1 MTRVPALAAAVLLAA
16 PLLASGVAPAQ
27 GAPAAKTATG
37 VLPGLWEYRA
47 KVFGVNVDTERRC
60 LTEDKI
66 ETFLFNPCNK
76 HHRCTYPTKVV
87 KDGKVVLDGTWT
99 DKRGRQAKV
108 KANGTYTATSMSMR
122 ANVRTITGIPLSG
135 TFSAKRLGDSCPADV
150 PRA

>member
-1 MTRVPALAAAVLLAA
+1 MIRLSALAAAAVFAAPMLAA
-16 PLLASGVAPAQ
+16 PAPAQ
-27 GAPAAKTATG
+27 TAPAPTTASG

-76 HHRCTYPTKVV
+76 HHRCSYPTKVV
-87 KDGKVVLDGTWT
+87 KDGKVTLDGVWV

-108 KANGTYTATSMSMR
+108 RANGNYTPTTMSMR

-135 TFSAKRLGDSCPADV
+135 TFSARRLAETCPADV

>member
-1 MTRVPALAAAVLLAA
+1 MIRVPALAAAVLLSV
-16 PLLASGVAPAQ
+16 PLLASPAPAQ
-27 GAPAAKTATG
+27 NAPSAGTASG

-60 LTEDKI
+60 LSAEKI

-76 HHRCTYPTKVV
+76 AHRCTYPTKVV
-87 KDGKVVLDGTWT
+87 KDGKVVLDGFWT
-99 DKRGRQAKV
+99 DKKGRQAKV
-108 KANGTYTATSMSMR
+108 KANGTYTPTTMSMR

-135 TFSAKRLGDSCPADV
+135 TFSAKRLGEACPADV